1 MEFVETPIFTK
12 KIKELLHDDEYQSL
26 QQHLLANPDSGSVIP
41 QSGGIRKIRWAS
53 GGKGKRGGLRVIY
66 FHLTQD
72 NEIYMLYAYPKN
84 TQEDLTNEQLRL
96 FKALVTEE
104 LK

>member
-12 KIKELLHDDEYQSL
+12 KIRELLQDDDYMSL
-26 QQHLLANPDSGSVIP
+26 QTHLSANPDAGTVIP

-66 FHLTQD
+66 FHITRD
-72 NEIYMLYAYPKN
+72 NEVYMLYAYTKN
-84 TQEDLTNEQLRL
+84 TQEDLTNEQLKL